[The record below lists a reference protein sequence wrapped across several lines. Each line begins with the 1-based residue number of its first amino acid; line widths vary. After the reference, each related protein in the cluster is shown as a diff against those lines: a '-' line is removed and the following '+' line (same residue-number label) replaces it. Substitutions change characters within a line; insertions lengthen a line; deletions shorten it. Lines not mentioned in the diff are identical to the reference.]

1 MKNTAY
7 MESSTPPCQI
17 DELVS
22 TLRPI
27 QRHPL
32 GFTGLHLHFSLL
44 EREHKQ
50 PYHRRAVATAFNKLI
65 HNKNGQLFWAKNFDL
80 VFICKDCSP
89 SELDTAFFAARRAV
103 EDSPLVKEY
112 IAAGRDDDLCDWYD
126 LKNDMD
132 GFLKMIDGLKNLAEE
147 DTSTAPSL
155 KSMISNLNNKL
166 DSGEGDSTI
175 AKTKNTRP
183 LYDPI
188 EIKNT
193 VAPMGPIQLDQLE
206 RNLINMDI
214 YQMMA
219 NQTAYVIV
227 GNSKPQ
233 PIFVEHY
240 ISVAQIKEK
249 LLPTYN
255 MLADKWLFQRLT
267 RTFDKKILQALPDR
281 DMIKDQVISINI
293 NVETIFTPEFDNFLS
308 KFKLKNTQPL
318 ILEMGLFDVISDIQK
333 YYDARDKLT
342 ELGCRISLDAVDAQS
357 LAVMDRELLAVDFL
371 KINWKPHYKNLLKGP
386 LKKNL
391 LSAIKAQGN
400 MRIILCHCDT
410 EDALKFGKKAGIHMY
425 QGFLIDKKFGG

>member
-1 MKNTAY
+1 MQNTAY
-7 MESSTPPCQI
+7 MESSAPPCQI
-17 DELVS
+17 DELLS
-22 TLRPI
+22 ALRPI
-27 QRHPL
+27 RRHPL
-32 GFTGLHLHFSLL
+32 GYTGLHLHFSLL

-89 SELDTAFFAARRAV
+89 SDLDTAFFAARRAV
-103 EDSPLVKEY
+103 GDSPMIREY

-126 LKNDMD
+126 LKKDMD
-132 GFLKMIDGLKNLAEE
+132 RFLEMIKGLKAPMAE
-147 DTSTAPSL
+147 DISPAPSL
-155 KSMISNLNNKL
+155 KSMISNLNNALANDEKKSPL
-166 DSGEGDSTI
+166 K
-175 AKTKNTRP
+175 KTETTRP

-188 EIKNT
+188 AKKNT

-214 YQMMA
+214 FQMMA

-240 ISVAQIKEK
+240 ISVAKIKEK

-255 MLADKWLFQRLT
+255 MHSDKWLFQRLT
-267 RTFDKKILQALPDR
+267 RTFDKKLLQALPDR
-281 DMIKDQVISINI
+281 DIIQGQVISINI
-293 NVETIFTPEFDNFLS
+293 NVETIFTSEFDIFIS
-308 KFKLKNTQPL
+308 KFRKKNNQPL
-318 ILEMGLFDVISDIQK
+318 ILEMGLFDVISDIQQ

-342 ELGCRISLDAVDAQS
+342 KLGCRISLDAVDAQS
-357 LAVMDRELLAVDFL
+357 LAVLDRELLAVDFL
-371 KINWKPHYKNLLKGP
+371 KINWKPHYMKLLKGP
-386 LKKNL
+386 LKKKL
-391 LSAIKAQGN
+391 VSAIEAQGK

-410 EDALKFGKKAGIHMY
+410 EDAIKFGTAVGIHMY
-425 QGFLIDKKFGG
+425 QGFLIDRKFGG